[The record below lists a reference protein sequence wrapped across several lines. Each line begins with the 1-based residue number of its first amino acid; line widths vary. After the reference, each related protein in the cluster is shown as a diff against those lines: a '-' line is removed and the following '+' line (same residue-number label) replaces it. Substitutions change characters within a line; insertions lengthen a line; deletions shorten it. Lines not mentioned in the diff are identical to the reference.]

1 MCNIKISQTRSHL
14 LYLRISP
21 GRFHFLK
28 FIIEAYD
35 NIAILSSVDNGEG
48 IVVLRYSEGHKRE
61 LFGLLGSIGPKL
73 IN

>member
-1 MCNIKISQTRSHL
+1 MCNIQNPQTSLHV

-21 GRFHFLK
+21 SKFHFLK

-35 NIAILSSVDNGEG
+35 NIAILSSVDNREG
-48 IVVLRYSEGHKRE
+48 IVVLRYSEGYKKE
-61 LFGLLGSIGPKL
+61 LFALLGSIAPKL

>member
-1 MCNIKISQTRSHL
+1 MCNIQNPQTSLHL

-21 GRFHFLK
+21 SKFHFLK

-35 NIAILSSVDNGEG
+35 NIAILSSVDNREG
-48 IVVLRYSEGHKRE
+48 IVVLRYSEGYKKE
-61 LFGLLGSIGPKL
+61 LFALLGSIAPKL

>member
-1 MCNIKISQTRSHL
+1 MCNIQNPQTSLHL

-21 GRFHFLK
+21 DRFHFLK

-35 NIAILSSVDNGEG
+35 NIAILSSVDNREG
-48 IVVLRYSEGHKRE
+48 IVVLRYSEGYKKE
-61 LFGLLGSIGPKL
+61 LFALLGSIAPKL

>member
-1 MCNIKISQTRSHL
+1 MCNIEISQTSLHL

-35 NIAILSSVDNGEG
+35 NIAILSSVDNREG
-48 IVVLRYSEGHKRE
+48 IVVLRYSEGHKKE
-61 LFGLLGSIGPKL
+61 LFGLIGSIATKL